1 MFNPWIG
8 NIPWRREW
16 LPTPV
21 LLLGESHGQRSL
33 AGYSPWDHTE
43 SDTME
48 QPSARACARARAH
61 THTHET
67 LWLLWVALGM
77 LDNRELGTGVG
88 FTKKYS
94 ATHYQFCVQRAWN
107 SARMWKFHLMCHQGD
122 ANFYK

>member
-1 MFNPWIG
+1 MDRGAWQA
-8 NIPWRREW
+8 
-16 LPTPV
+16 TV
-21 LLLGESHGQRSL
+21 HGITQSQTQWSNRVH
-33 AGYSPWDHTE
+33 AH
-43 SDTME
+43 
-48 QPSARACARARAH
+48 ARARAHTHTHTH

-107 SARMWKFHLMCHQGD
+107 SARTWKFHLMCHQGD